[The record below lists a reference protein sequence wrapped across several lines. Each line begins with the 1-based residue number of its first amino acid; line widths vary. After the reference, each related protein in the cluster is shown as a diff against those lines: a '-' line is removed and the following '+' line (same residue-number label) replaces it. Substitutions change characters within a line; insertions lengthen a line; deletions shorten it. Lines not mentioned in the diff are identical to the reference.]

1 MNAMND
7 STNSAEAPH
16 SGTATTA
23 RGARR
28 KRATAV
34 AGIATALVLAGAG
47 TALAAGGGPHTSH
60 PSQTS
65 HPSHTSRP
73 AATAAHK
80 TTADGNVTT
89 VQYGDIPIQLA
100 GFSLDMARAE
110 LVDKA
115 QLKIGTV
122 TKASPRGCK
131 PTSVLAVSPHAP
143 TVVHKGDTVDLTICA
158 A

>member
-47 TALAAGGGPHTSH
+47 SALAAGGGSH
-60 PSQTS
+60 TS

-143 TVVHKGDTVDLTICA
+143 TVVHKGDTVDLTVCA

>member
-7 STNSAEAPH
+7 STNSTEAPH

-47 TALAAGGGPHTSH
+47 SALAAGGGSH
-60 PSQTS
+60 TS